1 MTKTIDDSN
10 VKYIYKSLDTNDKF
24 LNPIWM
30 WGQNNTR
37 LTLYM
42 GAESKYPKILSININ
57 VYQFLLDPHF
67 FNFIFN
73 GSGLP

>member
-57 VYQFLLDPHF
+57 VYQFLLNPHF

-73 GSGLP
+73 GFGLP